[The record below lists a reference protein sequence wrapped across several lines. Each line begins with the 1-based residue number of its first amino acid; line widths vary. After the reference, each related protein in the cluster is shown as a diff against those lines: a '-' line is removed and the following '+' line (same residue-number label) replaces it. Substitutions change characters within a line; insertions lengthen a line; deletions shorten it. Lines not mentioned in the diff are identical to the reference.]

1 MAVCLQLKSMELVK
15 QEGNDSLDMLIRRAV
30 GKDPFLTFHRPE
42 NSPVQLF
49 QLLNTLERPGN
60 CLVVSLIWLDLTFLI
75 IDRYVWLLGMV
86 HLYSV
91 WLFYLVDRMAVT
103 GSFEDTAAQVWQVHQ
118 GVLLSC

>member
-30 GKDPFLTFHRPE
+30 GKDPFFTFHRPE

-60 CLVVSLIWLDLTFLI
+60 CLIWLDLTFLI
-75 IDRYVWLLGMV
+75 IDSMCGFWGMV

-91 WLFYLVDRMAVT
+91 WLFYLVHRMAVA